1 MENRPQSYRKLRVIE
16 SPISRSFA
24 LADVAGFF
32 FFLAGHE
39 GFVCLKQLNLAWCL
53 ISLLSSVLKIIH
65 LAGVNNQTLPSDG
78 ATLKGIDESNALVL
92 PAKKAKKKKIPRVEQ
107 QQKKPLSKKQ
117 KKNLQKVLEQKE
129 KKKQV

>member
-1 MENRPQSYRKLRVIE
+1 MLQ
-16 SPISRSFA
+16 
-24 LADVAGFF
+24 DF

-65 LAGVNNQTLPSDG
+65 LAGVNNQISPSDG

-107 QQKKPLSKKQ
+107 QRKKPLSKKQ